1 MPLMTA
7 PEPEHYL
14 FYLCITA
21 SANLSMKSV
30 TAKELSQ
37 ELTYRTP
44 KELRDLCLRLARF
57 KKENKE
63 LLTYLLFE
71 SSDEIS
77 FVMRVKEELDEEF
90 DQMNRTNYYF
100 IRKSVRKILKNTR
113 KYIRYSQK
121 KQTEVELL
129 LHFCSRLKSLS
140 PPIQGNASLMNLFNK
155 QMNTITR
162 KVSLLHEDLQHDYG
176 IELRELKK

>member
-1 MPLMTA
+1 
-7 PEPEHYL
+7 
-14 FYLCITA
+14 
-21 SANLSMKSV
+21 MKSV
-30 TAKELSQ
+30 TLKELSQ

-71 SSDEIS
+71 SSDELTY
-77 FVMRVKEELDEEF
+77 VQRVKQEMDEEF
-90 DQMNRTNYYF
+90 AQINRTSYYF

-129 LHFCSRLKSLS
+129 LHFCARLKSLT
-140 PPIQGNASLMNLFNK
+140 PPIQKNAALMNLYNR
-155 QMNTITR
+155 QIDTILK
-162 KVSLLHEDLQHDYG
+162 KVSALHEDLQYDYG
-176 IELRELKK
+176 LEISELNRPRS

>member
-1 MPLMTA
+1 
-7 PEPEHYL
+7 
-14 FYLCITA
+14 
-21 SANLSMKSV
+21 MKSV

-71 SSDEIS
+71 SADELS
-77 FVMRVKEELDEEF
+77 YVNSVKKEIDEEF
-90 DQMNRTNYYF
+90 DQINRTSYYF

-113 KYIRYSQK
+113 KYIRYSQR
-121 KQTEVELL
+121 KQTEVDLL
-129 LHFCSRLKSLS
+129 LHFCTRLKSLT
-140 PPIQGNASLMNLFNK
+140 PPIQRNTALMNLYNR
-155 QMNTITR
+155 QIDTIIK
-162 KVSLLHEDLQHDYG
+162 KVSLLHEDLQYDYG
-176 IELRELKK
+176 IELSELKK

>member
-1 MPLMTA
+1 
-7 PEPEHYL
+7 
-14 FYLCITA
+14 
-21 SANLSMKSV
+21 MKTV

-44 KELRDLCLRLARF
+44 KELRDMCLRLSRF

-71 SSDEIS
+71 SSDELSYIQG
-77 FVMRVKEELDEEF
+77 VKKELDQEF
-90 DQMNRTNYYF
+90 DQINTSSYYF

-121 KQTEVELL
+121 KQTEVDLL
-129 LHFCSRLKSLS
+129 LYFCGKLKKIS
-140 PPIQGNASLMNLFNK
+140 PPIQRNTALMNLYSRLLD
-155 QMNTITR
+155 TISK
-162 KVSLLHEDLQHDYG
+162 KVSGLHEDLQHDYG
-176 IELRELKK
+176 IELSE

>member
-1 MPLMTA
+1 
-7 PEPEHYL
+7 
-14 FYLCITA
+14 
-21 SANLSMKSV
+21 MKSV
-30 TAKELSQ
+30 TLKELSQ

-71 SSDEIS
+71 SSDELTY
-77 FVMRVKEELDEEF
+77 VQRVKKEMDEEF
-90 DQMNRTNYYF
+90 AQINRTSYYF

-129 LHFCSRLKSLS
+129 LHFCARLKSLS
-140 PPIQGNASLMNLFNK
+140 PPIQKNAALMNLYNR
-155 QMNTITR
+155 QIDTIIR
-162 KVSLLHEDLQHDYG
+162 KVSVLHEDLQYDYSL
-176 IELRELKK
+176 ELSELKK